1 MDTAR
6 AVDQLPMRL
15 SPRGRGVRLKA
26 EGRYS
31 VGLNK
36 ENDVLLDL
44 GIEVRY
50 VVLTPERAADLASSL
65 LKFAKQSPKFPR
77 EQ

>member
-1 MDTAR
+1 
-6 AVDQLPMRL
+6 
-15 SPRGRGVRLKA
+15 LKA